1 MTSSMLERF
10 TAIIDA
16 FDGPVD
22 ILSLDQVATC
32 AGLPRSTTHR
42 ILDQLVGLHWVAH
55 TDRGYRLGKRAICWG
70 AADADDVRLREA
82 AAPIL
87 HHLQM
92 ATRAVVHLGVFDNGY
107 IVHID
112 KLGGSGAAQIPTRV
126 GLRLPAHRV
135 ALGMAVLATLPPEQ
149 VSASLDPAASAELL
163 RIRRTGLAHRHNDY
177 TTGWS
182 SVAATINGRAA
193 LGIVL
198 PDNVSMQRHLA
209 VLRAA
214 AARVNDA
221 LPSVFA

>member
-10 TAIIDA
+10 TAIIDV
-16 FDGPVD
+16 FDGPAVS
-22 ILSLDQVATC
+22 LSLDQVASG

-42 ILDQLVGLHWVAH
+42 ILDQLVGLNWVAH
-55 TDRGYRLGKRAICWG
+55 ADRGYRLGRRAMCWG
-70 AADADDVRLREA
+70 AADAADVRLREA
-82 AAPIL
+82 AAPVL
-87 HHLQM
+87 HHLQI
-92 ATRAVVHLGVFDNGY
+92 ATSAVVHLGVFDDGY

-135 ALGMAVLATLPPEQ
+135 ALGMAVLAALPPEQ
-149 VSASLDPAASAELL
+149 VTASLDPAVGTELL

-182 SVAATINGRAA
+182 SVAATINRRAA

-198 PDNVSMQRHLA
+198 PDNISAQRHLA

-221 LPSVFA
+221 LPSAFA